1 MRPEKSKRLP
11 GNVVMTSTSKTHIS
25 RSARYVMAH
34 SQVALGALKF
44 RKAASWPLMATYQ
57 LKLPLR
63 RHLLGDFVVSSYLTA
78 LERVH
83 SRQVFKVSSTNN
95 SLTHFVRYYYWWSQP

>member
-11 GNVVMTSTSKTHIS
+11 GNVVMTSTSKTHIL

-63 RHLLGDFVVSSYLTA
+63 HHLLGDFVVSSYLTA

-83 SRQVFKVSSTNN
+83 FRQVFKVSSTII
-95 SLTHFVRYYYWWSQP
+95 V